1 VANPTPE
8 QIAAQLWHLA
18 LSSTGN
24 EFIDAAEAAIY
35 AAIRAAELAQAERDA
50 RVCERIQNTGYSLGP
65 VNLVCARLIR
75 EAANEPSRNPVP

>member
-1 VANPTPE
+1 MANPTPE

-35 AAIRAAELAQAERDA
+35 AAIHTAELAQAERDA
-50 RVCERIQNTGYSLGP
+50 ALCERMPGP
-65 VNLVCARLIR
+65 HIGIIYTRAIR
-75 EAANEPSRNPVP
+75 KAVHDPLPAPGP